1 MGLPVIFGQSHPI
14 YLPFSFPDIS
24 ISSNILFGSGKL
36 IQIDNNLNIF
46 YNVHWLTLKIKTNY
60 KHCCLVQPAN
70 AGGMMPAYHH
80 FRSGRNGN
88 SKQTLLHR
96 KRNLFYKTGK
106 IIEKSI

>member
-1 MGLPVIFGQSHPI
+1 MGLPVISGNPI
-14 YLPFSFPDIS
+14 LFICHFLFMIFQLAQT
-24 ISSNILFGSGKL
+24 ILFGSGKL

-106 IIEKSI
+106 IIEKSN